1 MPLAIDISVCASED
15 CKSLGFSDS
24 TGIFNSTT
32 NPAGYRATNL
42 PEITRIQTVAQGGGA
57 GQVTGGDYF
66 RISDTQTN
74 YYIWFDLD
82 NGSTNPSA
90 DNAGRTGIEVNI
102 SAGNTAATVATN
114 LAAAINAFTF
124 TTGGFTATVLSD
136 LVTITN
142 VEDGATTD
150 AADATTGTA
159 ATNFTFTILRQ
170 GTWDDISIN
179 DVSGAF
185 IEYEVAGVTYT
196 FKTFNATTAGIV
208 DITADTITVTAH
220 GFSVRDP
227 VILTSA
233 NSPATLP
240 GGLSINTVYYIIN
253 VGTNTIA
260 LASSALNATAGT
272 RINLTSTGSGVVTI
286 RHNVINVFPTLPNIV
301 STAFAVVSAD
311 LRYTTSTSFPD
322 GVYTIR
328 YVITGNGGGTAFT
341 NEVTR
346 EFLNYCGNKCC
357 VYNMVAAI
365 PEADCSCNSE
375 TVDRAIFAY
384 TMLQA
389 LKNSAQA
396 GQETRAANISATLAV
411 LCKAENCTNCP

>member
-1 MPLAIDISVCASED
+1 MPLAIDVSVCISED
-15 CKSLGFSDS
+15 CKSVGFSDS
-24 TGIFNSTT
+24 TGTYNITT
-32 NPAGYRATNL
+32 NPTGYRTTNL
-42 PEITRIQTVAQGGGA
+42 PEITRVQTVAQGVGA
-57 GQVTGGDYF
+57 SQVTGGDYF

-82 NGSTNPSA
+82 NGSANPSA
-90 DNAGRTGIEVNI
+90 ANVGRTGIEVNI
-102 SAGNTAATVATN
+102 ATGDTAATVATN

-150 AADATTGTA
+150 AVDGVGTP
-159 ATNFTFTILRQ
+159 ATNFTFTIVRQ
-170 GTWDDISIN
+170 GVWDDVGIN

-185 IEYEVAGVTYT
+185 IEYEVAGVTYS
-196 FKTFNATTAGIV
+196 FNTFNATTAGVV
-208 DITADTITVTAH
+208 DITTDAITVTAH
-220 GFSVRDP
+220 GLAVRDR

-233 NSPATLP
+233 NTSPTLP

-253 VGTNTIA
+253 VGANTIA

-286 RHNVINVFPTLPNIV
+286 KHNVINIFPTLPNTAGTSFAAV
-301 STAFAVVSAD
+301 SSD

-357 VYNMVAAI
+357 VYNMIAAI
-365 PEADCSCNSE
+365 PEANCSCNSE
-375 TVDRAIFAY
+375 SVDRALFAY

-389 LKNSAQA
+389 LKNSAQS
-396 GQETRAANISATLAV
+396 GQETRAININATLAI
-411 LCKAENCTNCP
+411 LCKAENCSNCQ